1 MHNCSLQSFLKLGTF
16 WDTNILQ
23 RIVATC
29 LRYGEMFNKHLLQIY
44 WIVCGWENF
53 ENPLC
58 FDKSLTAMFGVL
70 QSFFFLILLFM
81 FFLQKMVLP
90 VVIV

>member
-29 LRYGEMFNKHLLQIY
+29 LRYGEMFNKHFTADLLDRL
-44 WIVCGWENF
+44 WMGEF
-53 ENPLC
+53 
-58 FDKSLTAMFGVL
+58 
-70 QSFFFLILLFM
+70 
-81 FFLQKMVLP
+81 
-90 VVIV
+90 